1 MKILVPGI
9 DMDLSYKNYPKF
21 EELFIQYPGADNLII
36 SVLSGCSIACVTC
49 CSHTQGDGTRAG
61 TGLCSCHDGYKGS
74 MCDECTDGYYQQ
86 ATGNIKLCNSEYKT
100 ISLLYIPIIHKDS
113 FQLSR

>member
-1 MKILVPGI
+1 MGPSYRIAQNLKSCLFTIQEKTTSELVYFVGE
-9 DMDLSYKNYPKF
+9 MN
-21 EELFIQYPGADNLII
+21 AI
-36 SVLSGCSIACVTC
+36 SVY
-49 CSHTQGDGTRAG
+49 TQGDGTRSG

-86 ATGNIKLCNSEYKT
+86 ATGNIKLCNSKYKT
-100 ISLLYIPIIHKDS
+100 ISLLYIPLIHKDS